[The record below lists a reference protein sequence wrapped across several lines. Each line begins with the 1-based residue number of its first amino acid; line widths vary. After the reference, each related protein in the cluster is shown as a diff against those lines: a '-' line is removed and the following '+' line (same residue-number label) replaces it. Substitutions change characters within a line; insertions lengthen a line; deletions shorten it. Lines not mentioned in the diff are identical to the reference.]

1 MASVPPN
8 DSKHSAKSKPKL
20 YNGGIKDWN
29 DGDRIAVKSFLHS
42 NKLLEVVLHGVAPK
56 ASPPSLDPS
65 GTTFIGAGT
74 KQSQFIGA
82 GTKQSQFITPTAHQD
97 GRRDS
102 STTASAGGPGH
113 QTFKILLQDHNTML
127 TGRDGTKIIGPFD
140 AATVIDMLDNGDID
154 KDSSLI
160 SYSPDGFWEAI
171 TPDKELEIYKSARG
185 QARVAPLTL
194 PAQEPEED
202 TVGRTEADDR
212 DAYHLLMQII
222 NNKVDTGRAL
232 LQQADNLFG
241 YSQSGHEFFK
251 WLDDRAK
258 ASVNDNGLI
267 NAEDALQDVFDF
279 KLPEGEL
286 TKETITLKGDAFK
299 TLWFKQ
305 PKERWGIK
313 SDVFKAWTGKFPSE
327 PFKGLL
333 TQIYSLDLINP
344 TSSVLDDFDSA
355 NRMLCALYSR
365 WCMDHP
371 KVVISP
377 DNMHPRALVTK
388 GGPKDGSWKVC
399 FRCWETGSHLSYEC
413 TKAPKVCTRC
423 GLDGGK
429 GPSCGGEYDPVK
441 CMVKGYKPHKR
452 ISDSYMEKLRAAA
465 EKMGVKFGVPTD
477 EKAALIVNPDM
488 VTYKCVD
495 GEWVPG

>member
-1 MASVPPN
+1 
-8 DSKHSAKSKPKL
+8 
-20 YNGGIKDWN
+20 
-29 DGDRIAVKSFLHS
+29 
-42 NKLLEVVLHGVAPK
+42 
-56 ASPPSLDPS
+56 
-65 GTTFIGAGT
+65 
-74 KQSQFIGA
+74 
-82 GTKQSQFITPTAHQD
+82 
-97 GRRDS
+97 
-102 STTASAGGPGH
+102 
-113 QTFKILLQDHNTML
+113 ML

-286 TKETITLKGDAFK
+286 TKETITLKGVLSRHYGSSSPRSGGASS
-299 TLWFKQ
+299 LMSS
-305 PKERWGIK
+305 RH
-313 SDVFKAWTGKFPSE
+313 
-327 PFKGLL
+327 GLGSF
-333 TQIYSLDLINP
+333 QASHSRACSLR
-344 TSSVLDDFDSA
+344 F
-355 NRMLCALYSR
+355 
-365 WCMDHP
+365 
-371 KVVISP
+371 
-377 DNMHPRALVTK
+377 
-388 GGPKDGSWKVC
+388 
-399 FRCWETGSHLSYEC
+399 
-413 TKAPKVCTRC
+413 TR
-423 GLDGGK
+423 
-429 GPSCGGEYDPVK
+429 S
-441 CMVKGYKPHKR
+441 
-452 ISDSYMEKLRAAA
+452 
-465 EKMGVKFGVPTD
+465 T
-477 EKAALIVNPDM
+477 
-488 VTYKCVD
+488 
-495 GEWVPG
+495 